1 MKTVREVSR
10 ITGVSVRTLHHYDA
24 IGLLKPTQVTEAG
37 YRLYDTA
44 SLQRLHAILLLK
56 ELQFSLK
63 DIKEILDSPNFERNK
78 ALDQQIELLKLK
90 KEHPC
95 GSVEWLVLRTG
106 IDFRLRC
113 MGCGHEVMI
122 PREKLEKRIRRIVR
136 DGIEINPNQKG

>member
-1 MKTVREVSR
+1 MD
-10 ITGVSVRTLHHYDA
+10 I
-24 IGLLKPTQVTEAG
+24 
-37 YRLYDTA
+37 RLQDV
-44 SLQRLHAILLLK
+44 
-56 ELQFSLK
+56 
-63 DIKEILDSPNFERNK
+63 
-78 ALDQQIELLKLK
+78 LKLK